1 MTNVKNNSS
10 IEYYLW
16 QWYKDLLLI
25 LYREANFSVER
36 YYSLTVDQRKIT
48 AVVFSWQVQDRT
60 AYDAEVSQ

>member
-25 LYREANFSVER
+25 LYREANYSVER

-60 AYDAEVSQ
+60 PYDAEVSQ